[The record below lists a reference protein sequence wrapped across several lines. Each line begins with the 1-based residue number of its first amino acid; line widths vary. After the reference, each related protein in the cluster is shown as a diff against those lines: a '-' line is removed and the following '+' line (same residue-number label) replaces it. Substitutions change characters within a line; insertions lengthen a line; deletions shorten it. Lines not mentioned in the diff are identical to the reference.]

1 MKGVGF
7 SLWMVPEGD
16 VQRRLADGIES
27 LARRFGRPVFA
38 PHVTLLAGVRESER
52 DVVARAEA
60 LWRDAKEV
68 PLRFIGLETD
78 DTYFRALYLRVE
90 PGPELLALHEAARG
104 AFGRGDDPP
113 YVPHLSLMYGTPPPA
128 SVVEERRPS
137 APAGFEARTLDVYST
152 EGPVQSWHRV
162 HRLRVR

>member
-16 VQRRLADGIES
+16 EQRRLADLIES
-27 LARRFGRPVFA
+27 LARRFGRPVFE
-38 PHVTLLAGVRESER
+38 PHVTLLAGVREAQR

-60 LWRDAKEV
+60 LWRTREAL

-78 DTYFRALYLRVE
+78 DTYFRALYLRVD

-128 SVVEERRPS
+128 SVVEALRPPS
-137 APAGFEARTLDVYST
+137 PAGFEARTLDVYST
-152 EGPVQSWHRV
+152 EGPVESWRRV

>member
-16 VQRRLADGIES
+16 RHRRLAGLIES
-27 LARRFGRPVFA
+27 LARRFGRPVFE
-38 PHVTLLAGVRESER
+38 PHVTLLAGVRQAER
-52 DVVARAEA
+52 DVVARAGA
-60 LWRDAKEV
+60 LWRAPKAL

-90 PGPELLALHEAARG
+90 PSPELLALHEAARG

-113 YVPHLSLMYGTPPPA
+113 YVPHLSLMYGAPPPVP
-128 SVVEERRPS
+128 VVKELRPS
-137 APAGFEARTLDVYST
+137 APAAFEARTLDVYST
-152 EGPVQSWHRV
+152 EGPVESWHRV
-162 HRLRVR
+162 HRLGVR